1 MAAISTIWVL
11 PFWFL
16 RPPTIGLTLPFQPT
30 TMPYVDLYSQP
41 NYASIFYM
49 TNSQFNN
56 VGGFC
61 PNKPTAVILHPS
73 FLDSTWLAFQFADP
87 RLSGPY
93 NLIAFDM
100 RSCGQSSC
108 RLDARHDS
116 WVDAADL
123 ALCFQVC
130 QVPNRLGKKEQK
142 LNPGLE
148 VTSFTESYSCF
159 RSHIREL
166 CSTVCCFVRYFSS
179 VSELDF
185 NKRIRFPE
193 MCLSLTLVN
202 VPSPMA

>member
-1 MAAISTIWVL
+1 
-11 PFWFL
+11 
-16 RPPTIGLTLPFQPT
+16 
-30 TMPYVDLYSQP
+30 MPYVDLHSQP
-41 NYASIFYM
+41 SYASIFYI

-61 PNKPTAVILHPS
+61 PNKPTVVILHPT

-130 QVPNRLGKKEQK
+130 QVPTRLGKKEQE
-142 LNPGLE
+142 LNPE
-148 VTSFTESYSCF
+148 VEAASSAKSYSCF
-159 RSHIREL
+159 RILICEL
-166 CSTVCCFVRYFSS
+166 CSTICCFVRYFLS

-185 NKRIRFPE
+185 NKRVRFSE

-202 VPSPMA
+202 VPSPTA